1 MPYSPQ
7 IAFTVDLPACK
18 TESNQPET
26 APEKAPEIAPEN
38 AEVAEESANLGR
50 PSTEAAQVGAEPRNT
65 NIARTT
71 DPFDLLDIA

>member
-7 IAFTVDLPACK
+7 IAFTVDRPACK
-18 TESNQPET
+18 TEPNHPET
-26 APEKAPEIAPEN
+26 APETALENALEN
-38 AEVAEESANLGR
+38 AELAEESTNLDR
-50 PSTEAAQVGAEPRNT
+50 PSTEAAQVGAEPRNN

>member
-1 MPYSPQ
+1 MPYSAQ

-18 TESNQPET
+18 TEPNQPET
-26 APEKAPEIAPEN
+26 ALEIASEN
-38 AEVAEESANLGR
+38 AEVAEESANLDR
-50 PSTEAAQVGAEPRNT
+50 PSTEAAQVGAEPRNN

>member
-1 MPYSPQ
+1 MAMPYSPQ

-26 APEKAPEIAPEN
+26 PEIASEN
-38 AEVAEESANLGR
+38 AELAEESANLDR
-50 PSTEAAQVGAEPRNT
+50 PSAEAAQVGAEPRN
-65 NIARTT
+65 NSIARTT